1 VYVLTLGGHRARTR
15 KRGWRY
21 MRSRDSTAV
30 PWDLGDPLSR
40 TTREELNRVTDL
52 TNLRLE
58 DVDIGVERVKRHYE
72 VTAKHRPTGA
82 AVTRSGIA
90 LNVTRSD
97 ALESLEKHLAEL
109 EGGDGDEDDENK
121 SD

>member
-1 VYVLTLGGHRARTR
+1 MADISSIR
-15 KRGWRY
+15 
-21 MRSRDSTAV
+21 M
-30 PWDLGDPLSR
+30 
-40 TTREELNRVTDL
+40 
-52 TNLRLE
+52 E
-58 DVDIGVERVKRHYE
+58 DVDIAVERVRRKYE

>member
-1 VYVLTLGGHRARTR
+1 
-15 KRGWRY
+15 
-21 MRSRDSTAV
+21 
-30 PWDLGDPLSR
+30 LSR

>member
-1 VYVLTLGGHRARTR
+1 
-15 KRGWRY
+15 
-21 MRSRDSTAV
+21 MPDI
-30 PWDLGDPLSR
+30 
-40 TTREELNRVTDL
+40 
-52 TNLRLE
+52 TNIRLE
-58 DVDIGVERVKRHYE
+58 DVDIAVERVKRHYE

-97 ALESLEKHLAEL
+97 ALESLEKRVAEL
-109 EGGDGDEDDENK
+109 EGGDDEEGGEDE